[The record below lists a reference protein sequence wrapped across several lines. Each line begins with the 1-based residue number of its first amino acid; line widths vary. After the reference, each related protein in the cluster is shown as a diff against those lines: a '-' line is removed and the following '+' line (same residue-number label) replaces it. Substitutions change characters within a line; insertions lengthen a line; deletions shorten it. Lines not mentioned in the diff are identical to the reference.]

1 MKQIE
6 LRNAISKITDETKI
20 KFSTGD
26 NILSE
31 SFDRDDEIRMEEEDI
46 PTALAYLIYSWLTN
60 TLIFRGQKKAT
71 REKGISYFRKEWDI
85 IVKNQEENVLQQAK
99 VEEENALFLLQQYLL
114 EGKQARMEE
123 LIAKLAPLAVL
134 CLMKDRKG
142 KEKEILKEF
151 NKKKEIIFN
160 QVVLFSR
167 SLYHS
172 FLKMEGMINDDI
184 RPDYDNL
191 GNGVFLYAERT
202 LFIPTWQ
209 NAFTLSSF
217 KNVLSK
223 GLDTLST
230 NFPLSQI
237 DSVAVIY
244 LTKDV
249 VAKYQF

>member
-6 LRNAISKITDETKI
+6 LSNAVSKITDETKI

-31 SFDRDDEIRMEEEDI
+31 SFDRDDEIRMEEEDV
-46 PTALAYLIYSWLTN
+46 PTGLAYLIYSWLTN
-60 TLIFRGQKKAT
+60 TLIFRGQKKST
-71 REKGISYFRKEWDI
+71 REKGISYFKKEWDI
-85 IVKNQEENVLQQAK
+85 VVKNQEESILQEAK
-99 VEEENALFLLQQYLL
+99 IEEENALFLLQQYLL
-114 EGKQARMEE
+114 EGKQVRMEE
-123 LIAKLAPLAVL
+123 LLAKLAPLAVL
-134 CLMKDRKG
+134 FLMKDRKG

-172 FLKMEGMINDDI
+172 FLKIEGLINDDI

-191 GNGVFLYAERT
+191 GNGAFLYAERT
-202 LFIPTWQ
+202 LFISTWQ

-217 KNVLSK
+217 KKVLLE
-223 GLDTLST
+223 GLDVLST

-249 VAKYQF
+249 VAKYKF